1 MRQVDGGEDGAL
13 TREGLSD
20 RPSILGNL
28 IRENELNRQK
38 SAKVIVHA
46 M

>member
-13 TREGLSD
+13 TRGDLSD

-38 SAKVIVHA
+38 SAEVIVHA